1 MSNNKLMAAN
11 SAETACSMI
20 AAWRCDRPL
29 SKQPVVNVFPVRGE
43 QWSAIH
49 ESAQDGEASLKT
61 KS

>member
-1 MSNNKLMAAN
+1 MAAN